1 MGSLMAFVVGSVMAC
16 VICGSIAAVGYLLGR
31 AVESRRWLLA
41 EVIWLRKTPPGVA
54 LYERQVALAH
64 VGKLAARVPP
74 EHLGRWQEVD
84 GEDVPH
90 ETPGPTLIELYERK
104 REAA

>member
-16 VICGSIAAVGYLLGR
+16 LIAGALAGIGYLLGR
-31 AVESRRWLLA
+31 AVEARLWLLA
-41 EVIWLRKTPPGVA
+41 EVIWLRKTPPGAA

-74 EHLGRWQEVD
+74 EHPRA
-84 GEDVPH
+84 
-90 ETPGPTLIELYERK
+90 RS
-104 REAA
+104 